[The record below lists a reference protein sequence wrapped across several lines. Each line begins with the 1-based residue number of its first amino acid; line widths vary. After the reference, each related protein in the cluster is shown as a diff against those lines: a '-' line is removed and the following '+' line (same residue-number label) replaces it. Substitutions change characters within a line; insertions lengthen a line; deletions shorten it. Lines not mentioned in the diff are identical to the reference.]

1 MKTRLTIRAILHCPT
16 DVFRDIAIDSAAS
29 LVDLHHAVAAA
40 YQLEVGQMA
49 SFYTTDDQWSQLDEI
64 PLVAMDSNGLGAMG
78 DHSLESILGEPGKRL
93 IFIYDFLAMWT
104 FMIEFVRQD
113 EGKQPS
119 AQVTLSYGDRPKE
132 APDPE
137 FAGEGGLAYAD
148 DDDQE
153 EEDEYG
159 FDEEDLD
166 GYSSDAW

>member
-1 MKTRLTIRAILHCPT
+1 MKTRLTLRAILHCPD

-29 LVDLHHAVAAA
+29 LEDLHHAVAAA
-40 YQLEVGQMA
+40 YRLEAGQMA
-49 SFYTTDDQWSQLDEI
+49 SFYTTDDQWTQLDEI
-64 PLVAMDSNGLGAMG
+64 PLIAMDPNGLGAMS
-78 DHSLESILGEPGKRL
+78 DHVLDRILGSPGKRL
-93 IFIYDFLAMWT
+93 IFVYDFLAMWT

-113 EGKQPS
+113 EGDQDQ
-119 AQVTLSYGDRPKE
+119 AQVTLSYGERPKE

-148 DDDQE
+148 DEDE